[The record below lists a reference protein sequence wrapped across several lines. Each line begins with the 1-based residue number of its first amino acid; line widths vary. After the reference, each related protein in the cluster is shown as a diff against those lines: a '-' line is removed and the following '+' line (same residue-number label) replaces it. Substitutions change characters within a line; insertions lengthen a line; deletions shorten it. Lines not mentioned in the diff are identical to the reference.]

1 MESTLVVTL
10 WYEAVV
16 TKSYIYKFMTSL
28 PQDYLLIPNKGTINL
43 L

>member
-10 WYEAVV
+10 WYEAGV
-16 TKSYIYKFMTSL
+16 TNSYIYKFMTPL
-28 PQDYLLIPNKGTINL
+28 PHDYLLIPNKGTINL